1 MSGCINACGH
11 HHVGHIGV
19 LGVDKHGVETY
30 QITIGG
36 SADEKAA
43 IGAVVGPA
51 VGYDEVTD
59 KIEKLVDAYLDWR
72 AEGERFN
79 DTVARLGAKAFR
91 ERVYG
96 PAAR

>member
-1 MSGCINACGH
+1 M
-11 HHVGHIGV
+11 

-43 IGAVVGPA
+43 LGAVVGPA

-59 KIEKLVDAYLDWR
+59 KIERLVAAYLDWR
-72 AEGERFN
+72 LEGERFI
-79 DTVARLGAKAFR
+79 DTVARLGVKAFR

-96 PAAR
+96 PAA